1 MASPPWQVDAVCT
14 VAPLSHGE
22 ERNDRAGKAE
32 DERQRSP
39 EHAPVVLRPHAGET
53 DVGQY
58 PQS

>member
-1 MASPPWQVDAVCT
+1 MACSPWQVDAVCT

-22 ERNDRAGKAE
+22 ERNNRAGEAE

-39 EHAPVVLRPHAGET
+39 EHTPVILRPHARET

-58 PQS
+58 P